1 MQPVVLTGI
10 APREPAPLFSLPSNG
25 TKDFILRDQAGKPL
39 VLVFY
44 ASDRLPACR
53 GIGRQIQTHLP
64 EFEALGA
71 KVVSISPDP
80 LALRQEVAQ
89 QEGWTFPVL
98 ADEALQVS
106 QLYGVCRAQVGADG
120 VTQAV
125 YQRVAVLLDRNLRVV
140 QAWILAN
147 DAPFAPI
154 LTVLREQFPPQ
165 PDIDVPMQAP
175 VLLIPNVL
183 SREFCRHLIEVW
195 ETRGHTDSGFMKRD
209 GEKTVGYIDHSF
221 KIRQD
226 HFVQDEELK
235 RAIDRPIQRIVFP
248 EIEKAFSYKATR
260 REDYKIACYDATTG
274 GFFRAHRDNTTGG
287 TAHRRFAM
295 SINLNT
301 EEYEGGYLRFPEYGP
316 YRYRPGTGSAV
327 VFNCSLLHEATDIL
341 SGRRFVLLAFF
352 YGEEEAQARR
362 VYEQKVQNDYSQMVI
377 LNQHHTHTE
386 RGTGK

>member
-1 MQPVVLTGI
+1 
-10 APREPAPLFSLPSNG
+10 LFALPSNG
-25 TKDFILRDQAGKPL
+25 AKDFILRDQAGKPV

-44 ASDRLPACR
+44 GSDRLPACR
-53 GIGRQIQTHLP
+53 EIGRQIQAHLS
-64 EFEALGA
+64 EFEALEA
-71 KVVSISPDP
+71 RVASISPDP
-80 LALRQEVAQ
+80 LPLRQEVAQ
-89 QEGWTFPVL
+89 EEGWTFRLV
-98 ADEALQVS
+98 ADPSLEVS
-106 QLYGVCRAQVGADG
+106 RLYGVCREQVGADG
-120 VTQAV
+120 QTQLV

-140 QAWILAN
+140 QAWVLA
-147 DAPFAPI
+147 DEEPLAPI
-154 LTVLREQFPPQ
+154 LSLLREQFPPQ

-175 VLLIPNVL
+175 VLLIPNVF
-183 SREFCRHLIEVW
+183 SREFCRDLIEVW
-195 ETRGHTDSGFMKRD
+195 ETRGHGDSGFMKRD

-226 HFVQDEELK
+226 HFVKDEDLK

-248 EIEKAFSYKATR
+248 GIEKAFSYKATR

-316 YRYRPGTGSAV
+316 YRYRPATGSAV

-341 SGRRFVLLAFF
+341 TGRRFVLLAFF

-362 VYEQKVQNDYSQMVI
+362 RYEQQAQNDYSQMVI
-377 LNQHHTHTE
+377 LNNLHA
-386 RGTGK
+386 KV

>member
-1 MQPVVLTGI
+1 METAICTGI
-10 APREPAPLFSLPSNG
+10 APREPAPLFALPSNG
-25 TKDFILRDQAGKPL
+25 PKDFILRDQAGQPL

-44 ASDRLPACR
+44 GSDRLPACR
-53 GIGRQIQTHLP
+53 EIGRQIQAHLP

-71 KVVSISPDP
+71 RVASISPDP
-80 LALRQEVAQ
+80 LPLRQEAAQ
-89 QEGWTFPVL
+89 EEGWTFRLV
-98 ADEALQVS
+98 ADPELQVS
-106 QLYGVCRAQVGADG
+106 RGYGVCRTQVGADG
-120 VTQAV
+120 QTQLV

-140 QAWILAN
+140 QAWVLA
-147 DAPFAPI
+147 DEEPLAPI
-154 LTVLREQFPPQ
+154 LSLLRAQFPPQ

-175 VLLIPNVL
+175 VLLIPNVF
-183 SREFCRHLIEVW
+183 SREFCRYLIEVW
-195 ETRGHTDSGFMKRD
+195 ETRGHGDSGFMKRD

-226 HFVQDEELK
+226 HFVKDEGLK

-316 YRYRPGTGSAV
+316 YRYRPATGSAV

-352 YGEEEAQARR
+352 YGEAEAQARR
-362 VYEQKVQNDYSQMVI
+362 AYEQQAQNDYSQMVI
-377 LNQHHTHTE
+377 LNNRHA
-386 RGTGK
+386 KA